1 MSTAM
6 GDMTIV
12 VVWALIVLF
21 AAVLYI
27 LWVLMPFAVF
37 GTKDLLR
44 QLIREQRRTNELL
57 QAQASRGGAF
67 MSLRGA
73 LILRSRPV
81 LSLRIGTHASPCCCS
96 FR

>member
-1 MSTAM
+1 MNTAT

-27 LWVLMPFAVF
+27 LWILMPFAVF

-44 QLIREQRRTNELL
+44 QLIREQKKTNELL
-57 QAQASRGGAF
+57 QAQASRA
-67 MSLRGA
+67 
-73 LILRSRPV
+73 RPRNEFTG
-81 LSLRIGTHASPCCCS
+81 RIDPPL
-96 FR
+96 